1 MKNPLNILLYILGGA
16 IGLWLT
22 AKVLL
27 PIGLPFLI
35 GWGLAR
41 LSRPLH
47 PKRLPRVVSAL
58 FGVTVLFA
66 LLSLLLWLAGYF
78 LFCKAEQLS
87 HSLPNFLE
95 SLGGPVREL
104 QAKLLRLAARLPASV
119 APAAVEWVEKLFEG
133 SSVLLSSLS
142 KWVLDWAG
150 NLLAFVPNLLM
161 FLLTALLSSYLF
173 AIEDAKI
180 TALLHHHL
188 PEQWRTKVQ
197 ALWGRLKSS
206 LKGYCKAQLYL
217 SGVSLLLCFAGLLI
231 LGKSPLLS
239 VPIAF
244 IDALPVFGAGAV
256 LIPWG
261 ILLLLQGIP
270 FGGWGLLVLYALIS
284 VTRTILEPRFLGR
297 QIGLHPLLTLL
308 ALYAGFRL
316 FGFWGMLLLPV
327 GVMLLKQLYDLSS
340 G

>member
-1 MKNPLNILLYILGGA
+1 
-16 IGLWLT
+16 
-22 AKVLL
+22 
-27 PIGLPFLI
+27 
-35 GWGLAR
+35 
-41 LSRPLH
+41 
-47 PKRLPRVVSAL
+47 
-58 FGVTVLFA
+58 
-66 LLSLLLWLAGYF
+66 
-78 LFCKAEQLS
+78 
-87 HSLPNFLE
+87 LE

-161 FLLTALLSSYLF
+161 FLLTTLLSSYFF

-180 TALLHHHL
+180 TALLHRHL
-188 PEQWRTKVQ
+188 PEQWRRKGSS
-197 ALWGRLKSS
+197 LWKRLKVS

-217 SGVSLLLCFAGLLI
+217 SGVSLLLSFAGLLI

-239 VPIAF
+239 IPIAF

-261 ILLLLQGIP
+261 IVSLLQGSS
-270 FGGWGLLVLYALIS
+270 FAGWGLLVLYGLIS
-284 VTRTILEPRFLGR
+284 VTRTVLEPRFLGR